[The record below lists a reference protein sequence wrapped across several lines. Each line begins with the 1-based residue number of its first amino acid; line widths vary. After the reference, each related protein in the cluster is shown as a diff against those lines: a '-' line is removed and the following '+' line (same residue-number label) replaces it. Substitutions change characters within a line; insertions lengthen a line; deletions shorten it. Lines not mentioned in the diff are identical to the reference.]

1 MILQEAPNVLAM
13 RPFSDAEWHLL
24 VGVAVRACLRQGL
37 SLPLIAQS
45 AQTTLDECGHSFRFV
60 DASAGLKL
68 EALVENWY
76 WNRIVS
82 ELLAK
87 TSDARRI

>member
-1 MILQEAPNVLAM
+1 MLGVNEASNALAT
-13 RPFSDAEWHLL
+13 RSVSDAEWHLL
-24 VGVAVRACLRQGL
+24 VGVAVRACLRHGL

-45 AQTTLDECGHSFRFV
+45 VQTSLKDCLLSLQFL

-68 EALVENWY
+68 ESLVEEWS

-82 ELLAK
+82 ELLAAK
-87 TSDARRI
+87 PKVR